1 MATKIFDA
9 GHLAEEQQSR
19 ITSSTAIGFNALQP
33 ILRLQVSMLRLWA
46 NNIEALAQ
54 NYEKGFDTYRSSVED
69 EAQRRRAA

>member
-33 ILRLQVSMLRLWA
+33 MLRLQVSMLRLWA

-54 NYEKGFDTYRSSVED
+54 NYEKGVDTFSSALEH
-69 EAQRRRAA
+69 ERQRQRAA